1 MNDELITLKCPKC
14 QREQEMDRLSD
25 DPINAVKLETLCPD
39 CDGYD
44 DPTYY
49 DKNGKD
55 ITETHQPQ

>member
-1 MNDELITLKCPKC
+1 
-14 QREQEMDRLSD
+14 MDRLSD